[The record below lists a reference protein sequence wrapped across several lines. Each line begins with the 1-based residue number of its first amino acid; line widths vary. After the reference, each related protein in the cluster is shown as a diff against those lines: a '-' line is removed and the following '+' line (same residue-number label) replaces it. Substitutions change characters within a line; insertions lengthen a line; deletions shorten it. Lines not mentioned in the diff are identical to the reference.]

1 MMQDD
6 NPDPRLSSSDSS
18 SEDET
23 GGLVARVE
31 EDPVPFKVD
40 IHFLK
45 TGTEI

>member
-31 EDPVPFKVD
+31 EDPSKVD
-40 IHFLK
+40 FHFLK
-45 TGTEI
+45 TGTEK